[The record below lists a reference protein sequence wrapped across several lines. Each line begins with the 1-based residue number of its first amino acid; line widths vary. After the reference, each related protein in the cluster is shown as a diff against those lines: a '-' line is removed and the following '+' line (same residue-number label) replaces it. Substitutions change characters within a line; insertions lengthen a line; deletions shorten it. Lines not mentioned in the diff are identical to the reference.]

1 MKAKE
6 LAEELLKNP
15 EFNVEVSFWVN
26 KEDQRPTLDTVKVVG
41 VADVGFGDKVIVLD
55 GEMKHDT

>member
-15 EFNVEVSFWVN
+15 EFDVEVSFWVN
-26 KEDQRPTLDTVKVVG
+26 KEDQRPTLETVRVVG
-41 VADVGFGDKVIVLD
+41 VADVGFSNRAIVLD
-55 GEMKHDT
+55 GGQSV